1 MSESL
6 CFGDE
11 KVGLKE
17 YILKRIIYSVILVF
31 FVISLNF
38 VIFALMPGDP
48 LMSYVAGMKVRDE
61 AHAMEIRALFG
72 LDKPL
77 HERYVI
83 YLRNMLTFDFGKSFF
98 SKQAVSIEISNHL
111 TNTLVLMGVSTIFAI
126 MVGVSLGIF
135 AAYKRGG
142 ALDTGLVTTSLV
154 SYSFP
159 VFWIGMIFVIVFFYQ
174 LHWFPIGRAYPIEWT
189 DVGGWPANP
198 LLELAGRL
206 YHLFLPAFTLF
217 LFSYG
222 SWLLLTRAC
231 ILETITEDY
240 VLTAKAKG
248 LKERTILFKH
258 VLKNASLP
266 LVTNVALSF
275 GFLISGAIITE
286 AVFTYPGMGR
296 LTWNALNN
304 TDMPVLQAVF
314 YVIAL
319 CVIVANFLSDLLY
332 GVLDPRVK
340 YG

>member
-1 MSESL
+1 M
-6 CFGDE
+6 
-11 KVGLKE
+11 GLKE
-17 YILKRIIYSVILVF
+17 YILKRTIYSVILVF

-48 LMSYVAGMKVRDE
+48 LMSYVAGLKVRDE
-61 AHAMEIRALFG
+61 VHAKEILALFG

-77 HERYVI
+77 SERYVI

-98 SKQAVSIEISNHL
+98 SKQAVSLEISTHL
-111 TNTLVLMGVSTIFAI
+111 LNTLVLMGVSTTFAI
-126 MVGVSLGIF
+126 IIGVALGII

-159 VFWIGMIFVIVFFYQ
+159 VFWIGMIFIIIFFYQ
-174 LHWFPIGRAYPIEWT
+174 LHWFPIGRAYPLEWT
-189 DVGGWPANP
+189 NVGGWPTNP
-198 LLELAGRL
+198 LQELAGRI
-206 YHLFLPAFTLF
+206 YHLFLPSFTLF

-231 ILETITEDY
+231 VLETITEDY
-240 VLTAKAKG
+240 VVTAKAKG

-266 LVTNVALSF
+266 IVTNVALSF

-286 AVFTYPGMGR
+286 AVFNYPGMGR
-296 LTWNALNN
+296 LIWNALANS
-304 TDMPVLQAVF
+304 DMPVLQAIF
-314 YVIAL
+314 FVIAL
-319 CVIVANFLSDLLY
+319 CVIVANFMSDLLY

>member
-1 MSESL
+1 M
-6 CFGDE
+6 
-11 KVGLKE
+11 
-17 YILKRIIYSVILVF
+17 VILVF

-38 VIFALMPGDP
+38 IVFDLMPGDP
-48 LMSYVAGMKVRDE
+48 LMNYVGAMKVRDE
-61 AHAMEIRALFG
+61 AHARELMALFG

-83 YLRNMLTFDFGKSFF
+83 YIKNMLTFDFGKSFF
-98 SKQAVSIEISNHL
+98 SKQPVSLEIRNHL
-111 TNTLVLMGVSTIFAI
+111 TNTLVLMGVSTTFSII
-126 MVGVSLGIF
+126 VGVALGILS
-135 AAYKRGG
+135 AYKRGG

-159 VFWIGMIFVIVFFYQ
+159 VFWIGMLFLIIFYHE
-174 LHWFPIGRAYPIEWT
+174 LGWFPIGRAYPIEWT
-189 DVGGWPANP
+189 AVGAWPNP
-198 LLELAGRL
+198 LVEIAGRL
-206 YHLFLPAFTLF
+206 HHLFLPAFTLF

-231 ILETITEDY
+231 VLETITEDY
-240 VLTAKAKG
+240 VVTAKAKG
-248 LKERTILFKH
+248 LKERSILFKH

-266 LVTNVALSF
+266 IVTNVALSF

-296 LTWNALNN
+296 MIWNALANS
-304 TDMPVLQAVF
+304 DIPVLQAVF
-314 YVIAL
+314 FVIAV
-319 CVIVANFLSDLLY
+319 CVIIANFLSDLLY

>member
-1 MSESL
+1 
-6 CFGDE
+6 
-11 KVGLKE
+11 VGLKE
-17 YILKRIIYSVILVF
+17 YILKRTIYSVILVF

-38 VIFALMPGDP
+38 IIFALMPGDP
-48 LMSYVAGMKVRDE
+48 LMSYVAGLKVRDE
-61 AHAMEIRALFG
+61 AHAAEIRALFG

-77 HERYVI
+77 SERYVI
-83 YLRNMLTFDFGKSFF
+83 YLRNMLTFNFGKSYF
-98 SKQAVSIEISNHL
+98 SKQQVSLEISTHL
-111 TNTLVLMGVSTIFAI
+111 TNTLVLMGVSTTFAI
-126 MVGVSLGIF
+126 VIGVALGIM

-159 VFWIGMIFVIVFFYQ
+159 VFWIGMIFIIFFFYQ
-174 LHWFPIGRAYPIEWT
+174 LHWFPLGRAYPMEWT
-189 DVGGWPANP
+189 SVGGWPTNP
-198 LLELAGRL
+198 LQEVAGRM

-231 ILETITEDY
+231 VLETITEDY
-240 VLTAKAKG
+240 VVTAKAKG

-296 LTWNALNN
+296 LTWNALANS
-304 TDMPVLQAVF
+304 DMPVLQAIF
-314 YVIAL
+314 FVIAL
-319 CVIVANFLSDLLY
+319 CVIVANFMSDLLY